1 MKKQLKWNKLF
12 YEIVVMVLPVM
23 LGVYLGLLAND
34 WNEERKEN
42 QKLEN
47 VLKSMEGEILHNQE
61 VAEESLSYFR
71 QLADSIYHLEDKSVT
86 PSSFSFWKGLNP
98 PLLKN
103 ASFQTAMLTGVLTN
117 LDIET
122 LEQLGTSYSLQE
134 DLKEQTNTY
143 VQSITSKIG
152 SSEFDNRKYLIILEN
167 YAHDQ
172 IYAEETLV
180 KELEKTLKAIRNR
193 KN

>member
-1 MKKQLKWNKLF
+1 
-12 YEIVVMVLPVM
+12 
-23 LGVYLGLLAND
+23 
-34 WNEERKEN
+34 
-42 QKLEN
+42 
-47 VLKSMEGEILHNQE
+47 
-61 VAEESLSYFR
+61 
-71 QLADSIYHLEDKSVT
+71 
-86 PSSFSFWKGLNP
+86 
-98 PLLKN
+98 
-103 ASFQTAMLTGVLTN
+103 MLTGVLTN

-152 SSEFDNRKYLIILEN
+152 SSEFDNKKYLIILEN

>member
-61 VAEESLSYFR
+61 VVEESLSYFR
-71 QLADSIYHLEDKSVT
+71 QLADSIYYMKDKSVT
-86 PSSFSFWKGLNP
+86 PSSFSFWQGLNP

-152 SSEFDNRKYLIILEN
+152 SSEFDNKKYLIILEN